1 MKRIP
6 QIIFLLLVLISCT
19 SLAQGESSR
28 KTDVNKD
35 VDLVKVYEQVVV
47 EGYGTPLIY
56 RELANAYYFKNEHS
70 NAKKWFEK
78 LFDVEKPSDATL
90 KHRYRQT
97 LKALN
102 LEFKNNRYLTAS
114 SSN

>member
-1 MKRIP
+1 MKRMP
-6 QIIFLLLVLISCT
+6 QIIFLLLVLISGT
-19 SLAQGESSR
+19 SFAQGENSR

-47 EGYGTPLIY
+47 EGYGTSKIY
-56 RELANAYYFKNEHS
+56 KELANAYYFRNDHS

-78 LFDVEKPSDATL
+78 LFDLEKSSDATL

-102 LEFKNNRYLTAS
+102 LEFKNNQYLTVS